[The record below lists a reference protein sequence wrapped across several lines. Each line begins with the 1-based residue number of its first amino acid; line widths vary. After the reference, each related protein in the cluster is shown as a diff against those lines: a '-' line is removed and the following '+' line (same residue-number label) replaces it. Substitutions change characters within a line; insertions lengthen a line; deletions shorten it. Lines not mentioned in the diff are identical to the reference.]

1 MSTLFSNFFYFFLR
15 KSEKTHGYAVL
26 EQKPF
31 FEKSGFYGFFSENTA
46 AKPKK
51 II

>member
-31 FEKSGFYGFFSENTA
+31 LKKADFTAFFRKIQPQN
-46 AKPKK
+46 PKK
-51 II
+51 